1 MEYGEL
7 KPILTA
13 LAVPPAAP
21 LLLAFLGLLLARRW
35 SGRILIF
42 LGLGSLWL
50 VSCNAVAV
58 WLASALLAFPPPVTP
73 ERMKAADVQAIVVL
87 GGGVLPEAPE
97 YGQAQPSAHT
107 LARLRLGVWMARQTG
122 KPLAFSG
129 GVGWSAAGT
138 GTANEGAVAERVLR
152 NEYGILL
159 QWNET
164 ASRDTAENAQLL
176 WKKMEPSGMTRIA
189 LVTDAWH
196 IPRAALEF
204 RRAGF
209 EVLPAPTGYAVAR
222 ERPVLEW
229 LPSAHGLAMSRQVVR
244 EWLGLQVAR
253 F

>member
-1 MEYGEL
+1 MEFGEF

-13 LAVPPAAP
+13 LAVPPAGP
-21 LLLAFLGLLLARRW
+21 LLLALLGLLLAGRW
-35 SGRILIF
+35 IGRILIF
-42 LGLGSLWL
+42 LGLSTLWL
-50 VSCNAVAV
+50 LSCNAVAI
-58 WLASALLAFPPPVTP
+58 WLAGALLPYPPPVTP
-73 ERMKAADVQAIVVL
+73 ERMKAADVQAVVVL
-87 GGGVLPEAPE
+87 GGGVLQEAPE

-129 GVGWSAAGT
+129 GVGWAAAGT
-138 GTANEGAVAERVLR
+138 GAATEGAVAERVLR
-152 NEYGILL
+152 DEYGILL

-164 ASRDTAENAQLL
+164 TSRDTAENAQLL

-196 IPRAALEF
+196 IPRASLEF

-209 EVLPAPTGYAVAR
+209 EVLPAPTGFATAR
-222 ERPVLEW
+222 EGALLEW
-229 LPSAHGLAMSRQVVR
+229 LPSAHGLSMSRHVLR

-253 F
+253 S